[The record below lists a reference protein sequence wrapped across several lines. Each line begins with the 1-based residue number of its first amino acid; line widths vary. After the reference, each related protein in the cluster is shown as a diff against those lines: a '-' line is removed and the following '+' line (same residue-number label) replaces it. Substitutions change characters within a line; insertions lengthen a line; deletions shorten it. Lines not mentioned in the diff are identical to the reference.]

1 MFHAVVAQLEALLL
15 SIALEAPVAL
25 ALARFV
31 ARVDLKWALV
41 AAVLATLITHPFVWH
56 FNETLT
62 MLAPWPRLLLLEVGA
77 VVVEGPVYLA
87 VARMKPLAAW
97 GTSLAANAVSFGLGL
112 VLHFFF

>member
-1 MFHAVVAQLEALLL
+1 MTQLEALLL

-31 ARVDLKWALV
+31 VPVEMRVDVKWTLV

-62 MLAPWPRLLLLEVGA
+62 MLDPWPRLLLLEVGA
-77 VVVEGPVYLA
+77 VAVEGGVYLA
-87 VARMKPLAAW
+87 VARMKPIAAW
-97 GTSLAANAVSFGLGL
+97 GTSFAANAFSFGVGL
-112 VLHFFF
+112 VLFYFF